1 MTLPSC
7 HVRWL
12 SLVGQRLYFIHFIFF
27 QSFIFQ
33 SFIKKNKNTLSLN
46 KYLQGMHKY
55 KESPNVQAQ
64 IMYQRDQLQSK
75 ISLRWQGKQPHHNPL
90 FTAYSSSNWVWVG
103 WLHIIKIQARCE
115 ILLLRAIERNPDL
128 TFWMDEQHCVTR
140 LMVVMFAEARYRNNI
155 TAMLKSSTGQI
166 LMMQDGT
173 QSKWNC
179 SIPRVAFEGCIWKAI
194 KSQPCAEGCSLSENR
209 ATPKNLSPIQGS
221 IRYVFAWY
229 SWGALKQRR
238 RRRLCGLYQIYH
250 SNGLLI

>member
-1 MTLPSC
+1 M
-7 HVRWL
+7 
-12 SLVGQRLYFIHFIFF
+12 
-27 QSFIFQ
+27 
-33 SFIKKNKNTLSLN
+33 SLN

-140 LMVVMFAEARYRNNI
+140 LMVVMFAEARYGNNI

-209 ATPKNLSPIQGS
+209 ATPKNLFPDSRIHQVCLCLIQLRCS
-221 IRYVFAWY
+221 KAEKKKKIMWIIPDL
-229 SWGALKQRR
+229 SLKWITHLKCINYR
-238 RRRLCGLYQIYH
+238 G
-250 SNGLLI
+250 